1 MKHFGKKG
9 KRSCITIYINEQT
22 DQWQT
27 IFLLTETPL
36 VLNYYYG
43 HCYKTDTIMISC
55 TKHYWHPQK
64 RVIRMDSWTPSL
76 GDGGLVH
83 FSGPRLTGYN
93 QLPLSP
99 IVVTPTKVSLWNSI
113 LSLVHPHIVIQN
125 KTLIRRSIRQM
136 TTDRTLN
143 LIWHRSDRTLSS
155 NYLRWSRWWMG
166 VPCINLL
173 LRYSRG
179 LLKKE
184 HWSRDP
190 NVAFWLEPVER
201 QPFCGHSTNHHK

>member
-1 MKHFGKKG
+1 MNQKTKG
-9 KRSCITIYINEQT
+9 KLYIHLVDWNPSCIE
-22 DQWQT
+22 
-27 IFLLTETPL
+27 LLLWTL
-36 VLNYYYG
+36 LQM
-43 HCYKTDTIMISC
+43 DTITISC

-64 RVIRMDSWTPSL
+64 RAIRMHSRTPSL

-99 IVVTPTKVSLWNSI
+99 IVVMPTKVSLWNSI
-113 LSLVHPHIVIQN
+113 LSLVRPHIVIQN
-125 KTLIRRSIRQM
+125 KTLIRRSIHQM

-155 NYLRWSRWWMG
+155 NYLCWSRWWMG